1 MDIVL
6 FLTSFAL
13 ILLGC
18 EFFTNGVEWI
28 GKRFRL
34 SEGAVGS
41 VLAAVGTAMPETLL
55 PVIAIL
61 FGGTSGED
69 IGVGAILG
77 APFMLSTIAI
87 FVCGVSVLA
96 FFRRRGTRKL
106 HMNGKLIRRDLR
118 FFLIAYALAAVAA
131 LLPADIGWFK
141 TILGVTLI
149 PLYGVYAFLTLRR
162 REGVCNSEDLKC
174 LYFQRFAGGLKGST
188 QECPDDVSG
197 ERLRKVIY
205 QGEPRT
211 YLIVAQA
218 AMGLA
223 AIVLGANLF
232 VQQVHLVAEAIGMPA
247 LILSLILAPI
257 ATELPEKFNSVLWI
271 RCRKDTYAIGNI
283 TGAMV
288 FQSSVVVTIGIL
300 MTDWHIALSDGTQF
314 LQACAIG
321 IALLSGSLLYLR
333 SGRNELGVSALLV
346 GGAFYLAF
354 ILLVLFG
361 L

>member
-1 MDIVL
+1 MDIIL

-13 ILLGC
+13 ILAGC
-18 EFFTNGVEWI
+18 ELFTNGIEWI
-28 GKRFRL
+28 GKRFRF

-55 PVIAIL
+55 PMIAIL
-61 FGGTSGED
+61 FGGASGKD

-87 FVCGVSVLA
+87 FVCGVSVLV
-96 FFRRRGTRKL
+96 FIRRRGTRKL
-106 HMNGKLIRRDLR
+106 HLNGKLIRRDLR
-118 FFLIAYALAAVAA
+118 FFLIAYTLAAVAA
-131 LLPADIGWFK
+131 LLPGSMGWFK

-149 PLYGVYAFLTLRR
+149 PLYGVYALLTLSR

-174 LYFQRFAGGLKGST
+174 LYFQRVANGLKGNG
-188 QECPDDVSG
+188 QECPDVPG

-205 QGEPRT
+205 QGEPQT

-223 AIVLGANLF
+223 AIILGANLF

-247 LILSLILAPI
+247 LILSLVLAPI

-300 MTDWHIALSDGTQF
+300 MTDWHIALSDETQF

-333 SGRNELGVSALLV
+333 SGRNELGLSALLI

-354 ILLVLFG
+354 MLLMLFG